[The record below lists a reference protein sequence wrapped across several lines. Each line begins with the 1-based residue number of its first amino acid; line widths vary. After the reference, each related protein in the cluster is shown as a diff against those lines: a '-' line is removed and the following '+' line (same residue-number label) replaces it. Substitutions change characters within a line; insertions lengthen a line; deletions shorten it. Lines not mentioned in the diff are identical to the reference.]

1 MFFFKKFISQ
11 SLHYKFCLTIF
22 HFASNIVRACQSLGR
37 HILVLELDMEV
48 FMEVLEPFV
57 EVAMPKVDAEHVH
70 NFNIDSL
77 VKKHSKRLFDC
88 E

>member
-1 MFFFKKFISQ
+1 MK
-11 SLHYKFCLTIF
+11 
-22 HFASNIVRACQSLGR
+22 
-37 HILVLELDMEV
+37 V
-48 FMEVLEPFV
+48 FTEVLEPFV
-57 EVAMPKVDAEHVH
+57 EVAMPKLDAKHVH